1 MLISRFIKQC
11 YIFFK
16 FQGRYK
22 GKVGFETSS
31 NSSLRHL
38 SVQKIMFQRYLT
50 KLVLIFSIIGLEQ
63 VKSWDICPSNTI
75 DNHNNK
81 IIVFTALNQLG
92 FKRID
97 YV

>member
-1 MLISRFIKQC
+1 
-11 YIFFK
+11 
-16 FQGRYK
+16 
-22 GKVGFETSS
+22 
-31 NSSLRHL
+31 
-38 SVQKIMFQRYLT
+38 MFRRYLT

-63 VKSWDICPSNTI
+63 VKSSDVDAVPEPSGENSNNNLAACPSNTI